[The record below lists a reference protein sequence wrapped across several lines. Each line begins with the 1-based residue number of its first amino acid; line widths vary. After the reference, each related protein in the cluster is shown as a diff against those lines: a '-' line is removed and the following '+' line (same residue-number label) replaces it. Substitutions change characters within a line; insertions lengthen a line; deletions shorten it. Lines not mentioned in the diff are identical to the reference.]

1 MSLSP
6 SRSRSRLWMVTWLV
20 MLSGW
25 LGIAASQQFSFRQ
38 YAQSDGLTNLAAGY
52 LLADPGGDLWV
63 GTDGGLFRFDGA
75 AFVPYDTSL
84 GLPSETV
91 RGLALDPWGRLW
103 VTLDRGLYV
112 GGTRGFEPVRTQ
124 NGLVLT
130 DHSLPIAFLGKD
142 HILIAYKGRAL
153 ELRREHPDSGVWLP
167 APLFSARQIETTPGL
182 GKVVSFFTESDG
194 TLWLGCGKQLCS
206 RSSRPQ
212 GPGAGEL
219 RTWGDADGV
228 PEGSYG
234 AFLLDH
240 GGRLWVRS
248 GDHLLVRE
256 PGTTGFVVNDPPHA
270 RLESRRVEPMLT
282 LDASGRLLTR
292 TAPGVAR
299 WDGTRWREFSTDNG
313 LADSV
318 IAKAQVDSEGSLWLS
333 PLGLG
338 IWRWRGYDN
347 VESWTRAQGFISQKV
362 WNIVRDHDGRLLAG
376 TERGCQV
383 LDEAAA
389 RVAGCPFEA
398 LPNVEDIALAVD
410 HRGGVWYGLENSEL
424 WTIPPH
430 QKRAHLVKV
439 PDGKVTVSIIYFDR
453 DGTGWVVCYSDGLY
467 RLDPATE
474 QLQKVTLPHSESRIY
489 DITQDQ
495 DGTLW
500 MAATGGIF
508 RYSKGRWTFL
518 TIRNEDG
525 SDGVFSSIIA
535 IPDGSLWAS
544 NFGKGLLHA
553 RGPSLEQQEWVKPDI
568 LADASVYSVRIDLRG
583 RLWANTDQGAAIF
596 DGKSWLRFDV
606 DDGLAGNDTEA
617 FSFLSDADGSVW
629 IGTAGGMT
637 HIRDPDRLL
646 HPGGPLDLR
655 IASARLGDR
664 ALDIEHESS
673 VPWRA
678 DAALDV
684 RFTSHN
690 YSRSPQT
697 EFRYRLLGLSS
708 RWFGSHIPALH
719 LPALD
724 GGHYTL
730 EIMAVDAPHVRKS
743 ALVTMSFEVMPPW
756 WRTLTFRI
764 CGALLALSLLVL
776 AWRFQLGKLRARRIA
791 LEKEFREREQL
802 LERATR
808 DALTG
813 LWNRPSIL
821 EFLSREMTHAQRTG
835 SPLALALI
843 DVDHFKQVNDTYG
856 HHGGDE
862 VLRELAQRLGKTIRH
877 NDWLGRYGGE
887 ELMVV
892 MPGLTYAGAATP
904 IERLRE
910 CVAETAFKVRDR
922 AASGEGIHGV
932 RDYNIK
938 LTVSIGMAWCES
950 ASDTTHDMISR
961 ADAALY
967 AAKGSGRNRV
977 IYPPSPRD
985 APESTGS
992 RRYIVELR
1000 DRLKREGNNR
1010 G

>member
-1 MSLSP
+1 MSHLP
-6 SRSRSRLWMVTWLV
+6 SRARSGLWTVTWLV
-20 MLSGW
+20 LLAGW
-25 LGIAASQQFSFRQ
+25 LGNAAAQQFSFRQ

-52 LLADPGGDLWV
+52 LVTDPSGDLWV

-75 AFVPYDTSL
+75 AFVSYDTAL

-91 RGLALDPWGRLW
+91 RGMALDPWGRLW

-112 GGTRGFEPVRTQ
+112 GGARGFEPVRTQ

-142 HILIAYKGRAL
+142 HVLIAYKAHVQ
-153 ELRREHPDSGVWLP
+153 ELRRKQPDFGTWRSER
-167 APLFSARQIETTPGL
+167 LFSAQQIEANPEL
-182 GKVVSFFTESDG
+182 DKVVSFFTESDG

-206 RSSRPQ
+206 NS
-212 GPGAGEL
+212 AGKL
-219 RTWGDADGV
+219 RTWGAADGV
-228 PEGSYG
+228 PDGSYG

-240 GGRLWVRS
+240 DGRLWVRS
-248 GDHLLVRE
+248 GDHLLIRQ
-256 PGTTGFVVNDPPHA
+256 PGAAGFVVNDPPHA

-282 LDASGRLLTR
+282 LDAKGRLLTR

-299 WDGTRWREFSTDNG
+299 WDGTRWQEFSTDNG

-318 IAKAQVDSEGSLWLS
+318 VAKAQVDGEGSLWLS

-362 WNIVRDHDGRLLAG
+362 WNIVRDHDGRLLVG

-389 RVAGCPFEA
+389 HVAGCPFEA

-430 QKRAHLVKV
+430 RKRAHLVKF
-439 PDGKVTVSIIYFDR
+439 PEGKLAVSIIYFDR
-453 DGTGWVVCYSDGLY
+453 SGTGWVVCYSDGLY

-474 QLQKVTLPHSESRIY
+474 QLQKVELPHPEARIY

-495 DGTLW
+495 DGTMW
-500 MAATGGIF
+500 VAATGGIF
-508 RYSKGRWTFL
+508 RYSAGRWRFL
-518 TIRNEDG
+518 TVRNEDG
-525 SDGVFSSIIA
+525 SDGVYSSLVA
-535 IPDGSLWAS
+535 MPDGSIWAS

-553 RGPSLEQQEWVKPDI
+553 RGPSLEQREWVKPEI

-596 DGKSWLRFDV
+596 DGQNWLRFDV

-617 FSFLSDADGSVW
+617 FSFLPDADGSVW

-637 HIRDPDRLL
+637 HIHDPDRLL
-646 HPGGPLDLR
+646 HPKGPLDLR

-664 ALDIEHESS
+664 TLDLEHESS

-708 RWFGSHIPALH
+708 RWFGSRIPELH

-724 GGHYTL
+724 GGHYQL
-730 EIMAVDAPHVRKS
+730 ELMAVDAAHARKS
-743 ALVTMSFEVMPPW
+743 GIVTMSFEVMPPW

-764 CGALLALSLLVL
+764 CVALVGLSLLVL

-813 LWNRPSIL
+813 LWNRASIL
-821 EFLSREMTHAQRTG
+821 ELLSREMTHAQRTG
-835 SPLALALI
+835 TPLALALV

-862 VLRELAQRLGKTIRH
+862 VLRELAQRLEKALRQ

-892 MPGLTYAGAATP
+892 MPGLSYVGASTP

-922 AASGEGIHGV
+922 AVAGDEGTPSRGEHNV
-932 RDYNIK
+932 R

-950 ASDTTHDMISR
+950 PSDTTHDMISR

-977 IYPPSPRD
+977 VYSPSPRD
-985 APESTGS
+985 AGVESTGS

-1000 DRLKREGNNR
+1000 DRLKREVNKR

>member
-1 MSLSP
+1 
-6 SRSRSRLWMVTWLV
+6 MVVWLV
-20 MLSGW
+20 FLSGW
-25 LGIAASQQFSFRQ
+25 FGGAAAQQFSFRQ

-52 LLADPGGDLWV
+52 LVADPSGDLWV
-63 GTDGGLFRFDGA
+63 GTDGGLFRFDGS
-75 AFVPYDTSL
+75 AFISYDTTL
-84 GLPSETV
+84 GLPSETI

-103 VTLDRGLYV
+103 VSLDRGLYV
-112 GGTRGFEPVRTQ
+112 GGTKGFEPVKT
-124 NGLVLT
+124 GTGPVFT
-130 DHSLPIAFLGKD
+130 DHSMPIAFLGKD
-142 HILIAYKGRAL
+142 HILVAYK
-153 ELRREHPDSGVWLP
+153 EHVQDLRRERLDAGLWRS
-167 APLFSARQIETTPGL
+167 APLFSAQQLEAHPDL
-182 GKVVSFFTESDG
+182 DKVVSFFTESDG
-194 TLWLGCGKQLCS
+194 TLWLGCGKELCS
-206 RSSRPQ
+206 KWSDQLRIW
-212 GPGAGEL
+212 GAP
-219 RTWGDADGV
+219 DGV

-234 AFLLDH
+234 AFLLDQD
-240 GGRLWVRS
+240 GRLWVRS
-248 GDHLLVRE
+248 GDHLLVRQ
-256 PGTTGFVVNDPPHA
+256 PGESAFTVNDPPHA

-282 LDASGRLLTR
+282 LDARGLLLTR

-299 WDGTRWREFSTDNG
+299 WDGTRWQEFSTDNG

-318 IAKAQVDSEGSLWLS
+318 IAKAQVDSEGSLWLT

-347 VESWTRAQGFISQKV
+347 VESWTRGQGFISQKV
-362 WNIVRDHDGRLLAG
+362 WNIVRDHEGRLLVG

-389 RVAGCPFEA
+389 HVAGCPFEA

-410 HRGGVWYGLENSEL
+410 HRGGVWYGLESKEL

-430 QKRAHLVKV
+430 EKRAHLVKF
-439 PDGKVTVSIIYFDR
+439 PEGKVAVSIIFFDR
-453 DGTGWVVCYSDGLY
+453 DGTGWVDCYNDGLY
-467 RLDPATE
+467 RLDPVTE
-474 QLQKVTLPHSESRIY
+474 QLQKIELPRSDARVY
-489 DITQDQ
+489 DITQDH

-500 MAATGGIF
+500 VAATGGIF
-508 RYSKGRWTFL
+508 RFANGRWKFL

-525 SDGVFSSIIA
+525 SDGVYSSLVA
-535 IPDGSLWAS
+535 MPDGSIWAS

-553 RGPSLEQQEWVKPDI
+553 SGPNLEHQEWVKPAI

-596 DGKSWLRFDV
+596 DGQNWLRFDV

-617 FSFLSDADGSVW
+617 FSFLPDPDGSVW

-637 HIRDPDRLL
+637 HIRDPDRVL
-646 HPGGPLDLR
+646 HPTGSLDLR
-655 IASARLGDR
+655 IASARLGDHE
-664 ALDIEHESS
+664 LDVEHESS
-673 VPWRA
+673 VNWRA

-708 RWFGSHIPALH
+708 RWFGSRIPELH
-719 LPALD
+719 LPALG

-730 EIMAVDAPHVRKS
+730 EIMAVDAPHARKS
-743 ALVTMSFEVMPPW
+743 AIVTMSFEVVPPW
-756 WRTLTFRI
+756 WRTVAFKVCI
-764 CGALLALSLLVL
+764 ALLLLL
-776 AWRFQLGKLRARRIA
+776 LLAIAWRYQLNKLRARRAA
-791 LEKEFREREQL
+791 LEKEFREREAL

-821 EFLSREMTHAQRTG
+821 EFLGQAMTQAQRAGT
-835 SPLALALI
+835 PLALALI
-843 DVDHFKQVNDTYG
+843 DVDHFKQINDTYG

-862 VLRELAQRLGKTIRH
+862 VLRELAQRLGKAIR
-877 NDWLGRYGGE
+877 DSDYLGRYGGE

-892 MPGLTYAGAATP
+892 MPGLSYEGAAMP

-910 CVAETAFKVRDR
+910 CVAEAPFKVRDR
-922 AASGEGIHGV
+922 AVGEGIPSGGEFNV
-932 RDYNIK
+932 N

-950 ASDTTHDMISR
+950 TSDTTHDIISR

-977 IYPPSPRD
+977 VYPPSPRD
-985 APESTGS
+985 PTLDSAGT

-1000 DRLKREGNNR
+1000 DRLKREVNSRR

>member
-1 MSLSP
+1 
-6 SRSRSRLWMVTWLV
+6 MVAWLIL
-20 MLSGW
+20 LSGW
-25 LGIAASQQFSFRQ
+25 LGGAAAQQFSFRQ

-52 LLADPGGDLWV
+52 LLTDPSGDLWV

-75 AFVPYDTSL
+75 AFVPYDTAL
-84 GLPSETV
+84 GLPSETI
-91 RGLALDPWGRLW
+91 RGIALDPWGRLW
-103 VTLDRGLYV
+103 VSLDRGLYV
-112 GGTRGFEPVRTQ
+112 GGISGFEPVRTDG
-124 NGLVLT
+124 GLVLT
-130 DHSLPIAFLGKD
+130 DHSLPIAFLARD
-142 HILIAYKGRAL
+142 HVLVAYKGRVQ
-153 ELRREHPDSGVWLP
+153 ELRREHPASGPWHS
-167 APLFSARQIETTPGL
+167 APLFSAQQIEATPEL
-182 GKVVSFFTESDG
+182 DKVVSFFTESDG
-194 TLWLGCGKQLCS
+194 TLWLGCGKQLCT
-206 RSSRPQ
+206 RSSDQ
-212 GPGAGEL
+212 L
-219 RTWGDADGV
+219 RTWGAANGV

-240 GGRLWVRS
+240 EGRLWVRS
-248 GDHLLVRE
+248 GDHLLVRQ
-256 PGTTGFVVNDPPHA
+256 PGASGFVVNDPPHA

-282 LDASGRLLTR
+282 LDTRGRLLTR
-292 TAPGVAR
+292 TAPGLAR
-299 WDGTRWREFSTDNG
+299 WDGSRWQEFSTDNG
-313 LADSV
+313 ISDSV
-318 IAKAQVDSEGSLWLS
+318 VAKAQVDGEGNLWLS
-333 PLGLG
+333 PLGQG

-383 LDEAAA
+383 LDEAAG
-389 RVAGCPFEA
+389 RVAGCPFES

-410 HRGGVWYGLENSEL
+410 HRGGVWWGLENTEL

-430 QKRAHLVKV
+430 RKRAHLVKF
-439 PDGKVTVSIIYFDR
+439 PDERKPVSIIYFDR

-474 QLQKVTLPHSESRIY
+474 QLQKVTLPHPDARIY
-489 DITQDQ
+489 DITQDH
-495 DGTLW
+495 DGTMW
-500 MAATGGIF
+500 VAATGGIF
-508 RYSKGRWTFL
+508 RYSSGRWKFL
-518 TIRNEDG
+518 TVRNEDG
-525 SDGVFSSIIA
+525 SDGVYSSIVA
-535 IPDGSLWAS
+535 MPDGSIWAS

-553 RGPSLEQQEWVKPDI
+553 RGPNLEHQEWVKPDI

-596 DGKSWLRFDV
+596 DGQNWLRFDV

-617 FSFLSDADGSVW
+617 FSFLPDADGSVW

-646 HPGGPLDLR
+646 HPQGPLDLR

-664 ALDIEHESS
+664 ELDIEHESS

-678 DAALDV
+678 DAAFDV
-684 RFTSHN
+684 RFASHN

-708 RWFGSHIPALH
+708 RWFGSRIPELH
-719 LPALD
+719 LPALA

-730 EIMAVDAPHVRKS
+730 ELMAVDAPHARKS
-743 ALVTMSFEVMPPW
+743 AVVTMSFEVMPPW
-756 WRTLTFRI
+756 WRTLTFRV
-764 CGALLALSLLVL
+764 CVALLLLSLLVA

-802 LERATR
+802 LQRATR

-821 EFLSREMTHAQRTG
+821 ELFSRELTHAQRTG

-843 DVDHFKQVNDTYG
+843 DVDHFKQINDTYG

-862 VLRELAQRLGKTIRH
+862 VLRELAHRLTKAIRPT
-877 NDWLGRYGGE
+877 DWLGRYGGE

-892 MPGLTYAGAATP
+892 MPGLSYVGASAP

-910 CVAETAFKVRDR
+910 CVAEAAFNVRER
-922 AASGEGIHGV
+922 AVNEDIPSG
-932 RDYNIK
+932 RDGNVK

-950 ASDTTHDMISR
+950 TSDTTHDMISR

-985 APESTGS
+985 ATLDSS
-992 RRYIVELR
+992 RRCATV
-1000 DRLKREGNNR
+1000 
-1010 G
+1010 

>member
-1 MSLSP
+1 MSQLP
-6 SRSRSRLWMVTWLV
+6 SRSRSRRLWMVAWLV
-20 MLSGW
+20 LLSGW
-25 LGIAASQQFSFRQ
+25 FGGAASQQFSFRQ

-52 LLADPGGDLWV
+52 LVTDPGGDLWV
-63 GTDGGLFRFDGA
+63 GTDGGLFRFDGT
-75 AFVPYDTSL
+75 AFVPYDTAL

-91 RGLALDPWGRLW
+91 RGMVLDPWQRLW

-112 GGTRGFEPVRTQ
+112 GGSKGFEPVRTA

-142 HILIAYKGRAL
+142 HILVAYKQHVQ
-153 ELRREHPDSGVWLP
+153 ELRREQLDSGTWHA
-167 APLFSARQIETTPGL
+167 APLFSAQQIEANPQL
-182 GKVVSFFTESDG
+182 DKVVSFFTEADG
-194 TLWLGCGKQLCS
+194 TLWLGCAKELCS
-206 RSSRPQ
+206 LS
-212 GPGAGEL
+212 AGKL
-219 RTWGDADGV
+219 RIWSESDGV

-240 GGRLWVRS
+240 DGRLWIRS
-248 GDHLLVRE
+248 GEHLLVRQ
-256 PGTTGFVVNDPPHA
+256 PDARGFTVNDPPHA
-270 RLESRRVEPMLT
+270 RLESRVVEPMLT

-299 WDGTRWREFSTDNG
+299 WNGTRWQEFSTDNG

-318 IAKAQVDSEGSLWLS
+318 VAKAQVDGEGSLWLS

-347 VESWTRAQGFISQKV
+347 IESWTRAQGFISQKV
-362 WNIVRDHDGRLLAG
+362 WNIVRDHDGRLLVG

-389 RVAGCPFEA
+389 RVTGCPFEA

-424 WTIPPH
+424 WTVPPH
-430 QKRAHLVKV
+430 EKRAHLVKF
-439 PDGKVTVSIIYFDR
+439 PDGKVSVSIIFFDR
-453 DGTGWVVCYSDGLY
+453 DGTGWVVCYTDGLY
-467 RLDPATE
+467 RLDPGTE
-474 QLQKVTLPHSESRIY
+474 RLEKVELPRSESRIY
-489 DITQDQ
+489 DIAQDH

-500 MAATGGIF
+500 VAATGGIF
-508 RYSKGRWTFL
+508 RFSNGRWKFL
-518 TIRNEDG
+518 TVRGEDG
-525 SDGVFSSIIA
+525 NDGVYSSLVVM
-535 IPDGSLWAS
+535 PDGSIWAS
-544 NFGKGLLHA
+544 SFGKGLLHA
-553 RGPSLEQQEWVKPDI
+553 SGPNLEHQEWVKPEV

-596 DGKSWLRFDV
+596 DGQNWLRFDV

-617 FSFLSDADGSVW
+617 FSFLPDHDGSVW

-646 HPGGPLDLR
+646 HPRERLDLR
-655 IASARLGDR
+655 IASAKLGDHL
-664 ALDIEHESS
+664 LDVDHESS

-690 YSRSPQT
+690 YSRSPRT
-697 EFRYRLLGLSS
+697 EFRYRLVGLSS
-708 RWFGSHIPALH
+708 RWFGSRSPELH

-724 GGHYTL
+724 GGHYKL
-730 EIMAVDAPHVRKS
+730 EIMAVDAPHARQS
-743 ALVTMSFEVMPPW
+743 DIVTMSFEVMPPW
-756 WRTLTFRI
+756 WRTLTFRVFV
-764 CGALLALSLLVL
+764 ALLLLLLLGL
-776 AWRFQLGKLRARRIA
+776 AWRFQVVKLRARRIA
-791 LEKEFREREQL
+791 LEKEFREREAL

-821 EFLSREMTHAQRTG
+821 EFLGREMTHAQRTG
-835 SPLALALI
+835 TPLALALI

-862 VLRELAQRLGKTIRH
+862 VLRELAQRLGKAIRH

-892 MPGLTYAGAATP
+892 MPGLSYIGAATP

-910 CVAETAFKVRDR
+910 CVAETPFKVR
-922 AASGEGIHGV
+922 EHTV
-932 RDYNIK
+932 Q

-950 ASDTTHDMISR
+950 ASDTTHDIISR

-967 AAKGSGRNRV
+967 AAKDSGRNRV
-977 IYPPSPRD
+977 VYPPSPRD
-985 APESTGS
+985 PNVESTGS
-992 RRYIVELR
+992 RRYMVELR
-1000 DRLKREGNNR
+1000 DRLKREGGRR

>member
-1 MSLSP
+1 MSHLP
-6 SRSRSRLWMVTWLV
+6 SRSFSRRLWMVAGLAL
-20 MLSGW
+20 LSGW
-25 LGIAASQQFSFRQ
+25 FGIAASQQFSFRQ
-38 YAQSDGLTNLAAGY
+38 YTQSDGLTNLAAGY
-52 LLADPGGDLWV
+52 LLSDPGGDLWV
-63 GTDGGLFRFDGA
+63 GTDGGLFRFDGT
-75 AFVPYDTSL
+75 AFVSYDTDD

-91 RGLALDPWGRLW
+91 RGLALDPWNRLW
-103 VTLDRGLYV
+103 VTLDRGLYI
-112 GGTRGFEPVRTQ
+112 GGIGGFEPVRTS

-142 HILIAYKGRAL
+142 HVLVAYKGHVQ
-153 ELRREHPDSGVWLP
+153 ELRREHPDSGLWRS
-167 APLFSARQIETTPGL
+167 APLFSAQMLEAHPQL
-182 GKVVSFFTESDG
+182 EKVVSFFTESDG
-194 TLWLGCGKQLCS
+194 TLWLGCGKQICTL
-206 RSSRPQ
+206 SSGR
-212 GPGAGEL
+212 L
-219 RTWGDADGV
+219 RTWGPNDGV

-240 GGRLWVRS
+240 DGRLWVRS
-248 GDHLLVRE
+248 GEHLLARQAS
-256 PGTTGFVVNDPPHA
+256 TSAFTVNDPPHA
-270 RLESRRVEPMLT
+270 RLESRVVEPMLT
-282 LDASGRLLTR
+282 LDARGRLLTR

-299 WDGTRWREFSTDNG
+299 WDGMHWQEFSTDNG

-318 IAKAQVDSEGSLWLS
+318 VAKAQVDGEGSLWLS

-362 WNIVRDHDGRLLAG
+362 WNIVRDHDGRLLVG

-383 LDEAAA
+383 LDEAAGH
-389 RVAGCPFEA
+389 VAGCPFQG

-410 HRGGVWYGLENSEL
+410 HRGGAWYGLENSEL
-424 WTIPPH
+424 WTVPPH
-430 QKRAHLVKV
+430 QKRAHLVKFGA
-439 PDGKVTVSIIYFDR
+439 GKVAVSIIFFDR

-474 QLQKVTLPHSESRIY
+474 QLQKVELPHPEARIY
-489 DITQDQ
+489 DIAQDH

-500 MAATGGIF
+500 VAATGGIF
-508 RYSKGRWTFL
+508 RFANGRWKFL
-518 TIRNEDG
+518 SVRNEDG
-525 SDGVFSSIIA
+525 NDGVYSSVVTM
-535 IPDGSLWAS
+535 PDGSIWAS
-544 NFGKGLLHA
+544 TFGKGLLHA
-553 RGPSLEQQEWVKPDI
+553 SGPNLEHQEWVKPEV

-596 DGKSWLRFDV
+596 DGQNWLRFDV

-617 FSFLSDADGSVW
+617 FSFLSDPDGSVW

-646 HPGGPLDLR
+646 HPQGPLDLR
-655 IASARLGDR
+655 IASARFGDHV
-664 ALDIEHESS
+664 LDVEHESS
-673 VPWRA
+673 VNWRA

-690 YSRSPQT
+690 FSRSPQT

-708 RWFGSHIPALH
+708 RWFGSRSPELH

-724 GGHYTL
+724 GGRYTL
-730 EIMAVDAPHVRKS
+730 EIMAVDTPHARKS
-743 ALVTMSFEVMPPW
+743 ALVTMSFVIVPPW
-756 WRTLTFRI
+756 WRSVTFRV
-764 CGALLALSLLVL
+764 CMAPLALLLLGL
-776 AWRFQLGKLRARRIA
+776 AWRHQLSKLRARRIA
-791 LEKEFREREQL
+791 LEKEFREREAL

-821 EFLSREMTHAQRTG
+821 EFLGREMTHAQRTG
-835 SPLALALI
+835 APLALALI

-862 VLRELAQRLGKTIRH
+862 VLRELAQRLTRTIRH

-892 MPGLTYAGAATP
+892 MPGLSYVGAATP

-910 CVAETAFKVRDR
+910 CVAETPFKVQ
-922 AASGEGIHGV
+922 EF
-932 RDYNIK
+932 NID

-950 ASDTTHDMISR
+950 TSDTTHDIISR

-977 IYPPSPRD
+977 VYPPSPRD
-985 APESTGS
+985 PNAESTGS

-1000 DRLKREGNNR
+1000 DRLKREVNR
-1010 G
+1010 RS